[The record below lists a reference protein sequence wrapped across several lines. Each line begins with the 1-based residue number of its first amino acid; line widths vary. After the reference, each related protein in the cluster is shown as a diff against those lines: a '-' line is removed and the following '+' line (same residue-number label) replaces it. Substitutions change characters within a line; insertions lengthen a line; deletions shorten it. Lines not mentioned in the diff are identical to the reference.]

1 MYATCANVDS
11 TDSTHDLDTHTTGK
25 WCHEKPWEVVT
36 WGCDGGYSGD
46 VLEQLHY
53 VCNIQATEGAFAA
66 RRADGKVVTWGNFQ
80 QGGDSSDV
88 TDQLTDVLHIQS
100 TLSAFAAIK
109 EDGTVV
115 AWGNPSHG
123 GDISAVKDQLTNVEC
138 VQCLGVGFNRIY

>member
-1 MYATCANVDS
+1 MFPY
-11 TDSTHDLDTHTTGK
+11 K
-25 WCHEKPWEVVT
+25 RWEVVT
-36 WGCDGGYSGD
+36 WGCDGGWSGD

-66 RRADGKVVTWGNFQ
+66 RRADGKVVTCGNFQ

-88 TDQLTDVLHIQS
+88 TDQLTNVLHIQS

-138 VQCLGVGFNRIY
+138 IQCLDFGFNRT